1 MSVPWAHVLLQ
12 QRRARC
18 LSIPPSQHCVRK
30 GRESLGEWCVSCA
43 SSASIQ
49 AFDAQLWPGFV
60 KGGLCSVYLRGS
72 SLLGNSSLYCQ
83 THGSPSIWGG
93 AHCMGKFTLLSDTRF
108 ARSALKHAK
117 PIPTVYLEGFT
128 DRHIH
133 QQTCTQAMSNIYVE
147 HALFIWGTFPPPK
160 FKNSFL
166 VYRYAR
172 QTNW

>member
-1 MSVPWAHVLLQ
+1 MTLCFLNKRQHYVDPARNANDNVPEAKTKRGRRGGQQTKHLAERVLRQNSQSFQNMSVPRAHVLLQ

-83 THGSPSIWGG
+83 THGSPDP
-93 AHCMGKFTLLSDTRF
+93 H
-108 ARSALKHAK
+108 
-117 PIPTVYLEGFT
+117 
-128 DRHIH
+128 
-133 QQTCTQAMSNIYVE
+133 
-147 HALFIWGTFPPPK
+147 
-160 FKNSFL
+160 
-166 VYRYAR
+166 
-172 QTNW
+172 